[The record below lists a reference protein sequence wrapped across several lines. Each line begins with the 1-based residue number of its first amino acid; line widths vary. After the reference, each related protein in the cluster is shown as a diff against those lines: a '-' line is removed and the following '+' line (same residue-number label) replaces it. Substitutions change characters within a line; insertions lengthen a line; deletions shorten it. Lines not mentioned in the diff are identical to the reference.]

1 VKPNNLILSYRPGG
15 DRNGTKAATLT
26 YDPWGGVRLDDRI
39 GVPAGLVAGGGWRR
53 AGGVLV
59 GVLPGC
65 RAGGCRVLPGTAGR
79 GAAGGLPGAA
89 RL

>member
-1 VKPNNLILSYRPGG
+1 MTGSGCRPGW
-15 DRNGTKAATLT
+15 L
-26 YDPWGGVRLDDRI
+26 P
-39 GVPAGLVAGGGWRR
+39 GGGWRR
-53 AGGVLV
+53 AGGVGV